1 MTTQEFSN
9 EFDIL
14 YNNIMSNSAPGLNE
28 YEKSIF
34 LTQAQEALVLDI
46 YRGKFDE
53 NSFESTEEVSD
64 YINTLVR
71 QSKITDTVEGNGIS
85 TNSVFYQLPNDIWF
99 ITYESVILR
108 DNNLDCKNG
117 QEVIVKPITQDE
129 YHSIS
134 KNPFRGANDRRVL
147 RLLSDNKAELIS
159 KYRIESY
166 LIRYLSKPEPII
178 LDNLSTYKVT
188 INGKSEI
195 TECKLNPAVHRILL
209 NRAVQLAKSIWTS
222 GKE

>member
-85 TNSVFYQLPNDIWF
+85 TNSVFYQLPDDIWF

-129 YHSIS
+129 YYSIS

-147 RLLSDNKAELIS
+147 RLLSDNKVELIS

-178 LDNLSTYKVT
+178 LDNLSTYRVT

>member
-28 YEKSIF
+28 YEKSVF
-34 LTQAQEALVLDI
+34 LTLAQEAFVLDV
-46 YRGKFDE
+46 YNGKYNE

-71 QSKITDTVEGNGIS
+71 QAQITDSTEGNGIS
-85 TNSVFYQLPNDIWF
+85 KKSVFYQLPNDLWF

-108 DNNLDCKNG
+108 DDTLNCKNG
-117 QEVIVKPITQDE
+117 QEVIVKPITQDK
-129 YHSIS
+129 YYSIS

-147 RLLSDNKAELIS
+147 RLLSNNKAELIS

-178 LDNLSTYKVT
+178 LADLSSYGVT
-188 INGKSEI
+188 INDKTEV

>member
-85 TNSVFYQLPNDIWF
+85 TNSVFYQLPDDIWF

-129 YHSIS
+129 YYSIS

-159 KYRIESY
+159 KYGIESY

-178 LDNLSTYKVT
+178 LDNLSTYGVT
-188 INGKSEI
+188 INGESKI

-209 NRAVQLAKSIWTS
+209 NRAVQLAKSMWAS

>member
-129 YHSIS
+129 YYSIS

-159 KYRIESY
+159 KYGIESY

-178 LDNLSTYKVT
+178 LDNLSTYRVT

-209 NRAVQLAKSIWTS
+209 NRAVQLAKSMWAS

>member
-28 YEKSIF
+28 YEKSVF
-34 LTQAQEALVLDI
+34 LTLAQEAFVLDV
-46 YRGKFDE
+46 YNGKYNE

-71 QSKITDTVEGNGIS
+71 QAQITNPTEGNGIS
-85 TNSVFYQLPNDIWF
+85 KKSVFYQLPNDLWF

-108 DNNLDCKNG
+108 DDALNCKNG
-117 QEVIVKPITQDE
+117 QEVIVKPTTQDK
-129 YHSIS
+129 YYSIS

-147 RLLSDNKAELIS
+147 RLLSNNKAELIS

-178 LDNLSTYKVT
+178 LADLSSYGVT
-188 INGKSEI
+188 INDKTEV

-209 NRAVQLAKSIWTS
+209 NRAVQLAKSMWAS

>member
-9 EFDIL
+9 EFEIL
-14 YNNIMSNSAPGLNE
+14 YNNIMSNSAPGLNK

-129 YHSIS
+129 YYSIS

-147 RLLSDNKAELIS
+147 RLLSDNKVELIS
-159 KYRIESY
+159 KYGIESY

-178 LDNLSTYKVT
+178 LDNLSTYGVT

>member
-129 YHSIS
+129 YYSIS

-178 LDNLSTYKVT
+178 LDNLSTYGVK

>member
-28 YEKSIF
+28 YEKSVF
-34 LTQAQEALVLDI
+34 LTLAQEAFVLDV
-46 YRGKFDE
+46 YNGKYNE

-71 QSKITDTVEGNGIS
+71 QAQITDSTEGNGIS
-85 TNSVFYQLPNDIWF
+85 KKSVFYQLPNDLWF

-108 DNNLDCKNG
+108 DDALNCKNG
-117 QEVIVKPITQDE
+117 QEVIVKPTTQDK
-129 YHSIS
+129 YYSIS

-147 RLLSDNKAELIS
+147 RLLSNNKAELIS

-178 LDNLSTYKVT
+178 LADLSSYGVT
-188 INGKSEI
+188 INDTTEV

-209 NRAVQLAKSIWTS
+209 NRAVQLAKSMWAS

>member
-129 YHSIS
+129 YYSIS

-147 RLLSDNKAELIS
+147 RLLSDNKVELIS

-178 LDNLSTYKVT
+178 LDNLSTYGVT
-188 INGKSEI
+188 INGESKI

>member
-129 YHSIS
+129 YYSIS

-178 LDNLSTYKVT
+178 LDNLSTYGVT
-188 INGKSEI
+188 INGKSKI

-209 NRAVQLAKSIWTS
+209 NRAVQLAKSIWAS

>member
-14 YNNIMSNSAPGLNE
+14 YNNIMSNSAAALND
-28 YEKSIF
+28 YDKSVF
-34 LTQAQEALVLDI
+34 LTLAQEAYVLDV
-46 YRGKFDE
+46 YNGKYNE

-71 QSKITDTVEGNGIS
+71 QAQITDSTEGNGIS
-85 TNSVFYQLPNDIWF
+85 KKSVFYQLPNDLWF

-108 DNNLDCKNG
+108 DDALNCKNG
-117 QEVIVKPITQDE
+117 QEVIVKPITQDK
-129 YHSIS
+129 YYSIS

-147 RLLSDNKAELIS
+147 RLLSNNKAELIS

-178 LDNLSTYKVT
+178 LADLSSYGVT
-188 INGKSEI
+188 INDKTEV

-209 NRAVQLAKSIWTS
+209 NRAVQLAKSMWAS

>member
-28 YEKSIF
+28 YEKSVF
-34 LTQAQEALVLDI
+34 LTLAQEAFVLDV
-46 YRGKFDE
+46 YNGKYNE

-71 QSKITDTVEGNGIS
+71 QAQITDSTEGNGIS
-85 TNSVFYQLPNDIWF
+85 KKSVFYQLPDDLWF

-108 DNNLDCKNG
+108 DDALNCKNG
-117 QEVIVKPITQDE
+117 QEVIVKPTTQDK
-129 YHSIS
+129 YYSIS

-147 RLLSDNKAELIS
+147 RLLSNNKAELIS

-178 LDNLSTYKVT
+178 LADLSSYGVT
-188 INGKSEI
+188 INDKTEV

-209 NRAVQLAKSIWTS
+209 NRAVQLAKSMWAS

>member
-129 YHSIS
+129 YYSIS

-159 KYRIESY
+159 KYGIESY

-178 LDNLSTYKVT
+178 LDNLSTYRVT

>member
-14 YNNIMSNSAPGLNE
+14 YNNIMSNSATGLNE

-85 TNSVFYQLPNDIWF
+85 TNSVFYQLPDDIWF

-129 YHSIS
+129 YYSIS

-178 LDNLSTYKVT
+178 LDNLSTYRVT

>member
-129 YHSIS
+129 YYSIS

-178 LDNLSTYKVT
+178 LDNLSTYGVK
-188 INGKSEI
+188 IIGKSEI

>member
-28 YEKSIF
+28 YEKSVF
-34 LTQAQEALVLDI
+34 LTLAQEAFVLDV
-46 YRGKFDE
+46 YNGKYNE

-71 QSKITDTVEGNGIS
+71 QAQITDSTEGNGIS
-85 TNSVFYQLPNDIWF
+85 KKSVFYQLPNDLWF

-108 DNNLDCKNG
+108 DDALNCKNG
-117 QEVIVKPITQDE
+117 QEVIVKPITQDK
-129 YHSIS
+129 YYSIS

-147 RLLSDNKAELIS
+147 RLLSNNKAELIS

-178 LDNLSTYKVT
+178 LADLSSYGVT
-188 INGKSEI
+188 INDKTEI

-209 NRAVQLAKSIWTS
+209 NRAVQLAKSMWAS

>member
-129 YHSIS
+129 YYSIS

-178 LDNLSTYKVT
+178 LDNLSTYGVT
-188 INGKSEI
+188 INGKSKI

>member
-34 LTQAQEALVLDI
+34 LTQAQEALALDI

-85 TNSVFYQLPNDIWF
+85 TNSVFYQLPDDIWF

-129 YHSIS
+129 YYSIS

-147 RLLSDNKAELIS
+147 RLLSDNKVELIS
-159 KYRIESY
+159 KYGIESY

-178 LDNLSTYKVT
+178 LDNLSTYGVT
-188 INGKSEI
+188 INGESKI

>member
-1 MTTQEFSN
+1 MTPQEFSN

-28 YEKSIF
+28 YEKSVF
-34 LTQAQEALVLDI
+34 LTLAQEAFVLDV
-46 YRGKFDE
+46 YNGKYNE

-71 QSKITDTVEGNGIS
+71 QAQITDSTEGNGIS
-85 TNSVFYQLPNDIWF
+85 KKSVFYQLPNDLWF

-108 DNNLDCKNG
+108 DDALNCKNG
-117 QEVIVKPITQDE
+117 QEVIVKPITQDK
-129 YHSIS
+129 YYSIS

-147 RLLSDNKAELIS
+147 RLLSNNKAELIS

-178 LDNLSTYKVT
+178 LADLSSYGVT
-188 INGKSEI
+188 INDKTEV

-209 NRAVQLAKSIWTS
+209 NRAVQLAKSMWAS

>member
-85 TNSVFYQLPNDIWF
+85 TNSVFYQLPDDIWF

-178 LDNLSTYKVT
+178 LDNLSTYGVT
-188 INGKSEI
+188 INGESEI